1 MNLKN
6 EAAVDAALTHLT
18 ALLSENEVIQDYQKL
33 KKRVAENETLKELE
47 EGIKTAQK
55 EAVQFAHYD
64 KPEAERAALKKADQ
78 LTKEFNQHPL
88 VIAYREQLYE
98 ANELLQHL
106 TNSIQKEVNAALEAD
121 ELTREGEQ

>member
-55 EAVQFAHYD
+55 EAVQFAH
-64 KPEAERAALKKADQ
+64 
-78 LTKEFNQHPL
+78 
-88 VIAYREQLYE
+88 
-98 ANELLQHL
+98 
-106 TNSIQKEVNAALEAD
+106 
-121 ELTREGEQ
+121 